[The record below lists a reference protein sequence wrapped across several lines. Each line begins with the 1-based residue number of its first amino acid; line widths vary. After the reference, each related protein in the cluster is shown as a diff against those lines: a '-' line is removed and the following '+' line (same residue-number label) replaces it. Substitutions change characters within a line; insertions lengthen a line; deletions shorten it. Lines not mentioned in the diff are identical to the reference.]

1 MLINL
6 YPQAEEFL
14 VSLMYRT
21 LQDKTTDNNDVHGD
35 AFRINYTA
43 TAREDNSLKEAFL
56 EKTRF
61 ASFCNAETSFLAKD
75 YTFLFSHEWHL

>member
-14 VSLMYRT
+14 ATQLHNRT
-21 LQDKTTDNNDVHGD
+21 ADNDVHGD

-43 TAREDNSLKEAFL
+43 TVREDNALL

-61 ASFCNAETSFLAKD
+61 APLCNILAKK
-75 YTFLFSHEWHL
+75 

>member
-14 VSLMYRT
+14 ATQLHNRT
-21 LQDKTTDNNDVHGD
+21 ADNDVHGD